1 MDPLLGT
8 VSIWPLNWAPQ
19 DWLPCNGQLL
29 PIQQY
34 VALFALL
41 GTSYGGDGVHNFGL
55 PNFNGRVPF
64 GAPNPNQVGQSGGSV
79 SANLITA
86 NVPAHAHT
94 SAFTPAAGSA
104 ASIQVSTNT
113 SGGALAPSAT
123 NNYLGGATVGPG
135 QAAIWA
141 GALTA
146 PVALGGVSVSGG
158 GAVAVGPNTT
168 SNTPVATLPSYQVVN
183 YIICVNG
190 YFPERP

>member
-1 MDPLLGT
+1 MDPLIGT

-34 VALFALL
+34 VAVFALL
-41 GTSYGGDGVHNFGL
+41 GTTFGGDGVSTFGL
-55 PNFNGRVPF
+55 PNYNGRLPL
-64 GAPNPNQVGQSGGSV
+64 GGSNPSQVGQSGGS
-79 SANLITA
+79 AATTLTTA
-86 NVPAHAHT
+86 HVPAHAHT
-94 SAFTPAAGSA
+94 AAFTPAAGSTA
-104 ASIQVSTNT
+104 GIQVSTNT

-123 NNYLGGATVGPG
+123 NNYLGGAIAGAS

-141 GALTA
+141 NALTA

-158 GAVAVGPNTT
+158 GTVAVGPNAAGT
-168 SNTPVATLPSYQVVN
+168 TPVATLPPYQVVN

-190 YFPERP
+190 IFPQRP